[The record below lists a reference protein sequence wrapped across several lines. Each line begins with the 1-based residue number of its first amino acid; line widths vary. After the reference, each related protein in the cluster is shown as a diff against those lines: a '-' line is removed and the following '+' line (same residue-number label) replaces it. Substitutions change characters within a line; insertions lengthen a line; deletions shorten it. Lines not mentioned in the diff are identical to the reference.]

1 MDIAMLVYPQAR
13 QVALS
18 CCFSNDVAEPIGKLN
33 IFYPLGWAKNTSG
46 HYKKQKKDL
55 LEKLDDLDKKAELE
69 QILRDEEMKIFQLKD
84 GALKK
89 HITAYYKFR
98 IYPKTFIKEIYPSI
112 VLILCRDA
120 KIIQQ
125 NIMEGVVW
133 IDFIMTGGHVGIKTH
148 KGAKADGQVDG
159 LVPHLKAANL
169 NYFVSIFGC
178 KKGGQ
183 SPSMFRFLIWKLN
196 LPLKIKIFLITSSK
210 EIGMGTK
217 NVGFNVMLL
226 VICGGCFTSVLRLV
240 ITGFLIMFFL
250 EPELSLHYQNIMAIV
265 KEQCLRLTLGGG
277 GGGGGLQR
285 GTTAAVA

>member
-1 MDIAMLVYPQAR
+1 
-13 QVALS
+13 
-18 CCFSNDVAEPIGKLN
+18 
-33 IFYPLGWAKNTSG
+33 GWAKNTSG

-55 LEKLDDLDKKAELE
+55 LDKLDDLDKKAE
-69 QILRDEEMKIFQLKD
+69 RAKIFQLKD

-120 KIIQQ
+120 EIIQQ
-125 NIMEGVVW
+125 FILKNIMEGVVW

-178 KKGGQ
+178 KKGGLRNNDWKMIEEKGRLVLINLDGIWQ
-183 SPSMFRFLIWKLN
+183 SIDTVA
-196 LPLKIKIFLITSSK
+196 ITSSK

-217 NVGFNVMLL
+217 NVGFNVM
-226 VICGGCFTSVLRLV
+226 
-240 ITGFLIMFFL
+240 FFL
-250 EPELSLHYQNIMAIV
+250 EFQKPLV
-265 KEQCLRLTLGGG
+265 C
-277 GGGGGLQR
+277 
-285 GTTAAVA
+285 